1 MNADTRMP
9 WETFSY
15 NTLAPDTAAIFNG
28 ALSKLGR
35 NALKELYQS
44 PQMQQKTL
52 AANLHISP
60 SSLSNLLNKLAAI
73 EPPLLEIT
81 QAGRSKFFKLTDI
94 AEKYVRQEILAKP
107 SVIHP
112 FPPQQQEDLGESTLH
127 ILTQFQ
133 ATAGKDWQ
141 IVLDDMM
148 IGNSQAEE
156 NNITLL
162 HELYE
167 NFLDNM
173 KQLWM
178 FKQLPAIQEIQDI
191 LGNSILVRRLEIL
204 LDGMLKSYHAME
216 PLFKLAKQNHELAM
230 QFIDYVFTEIRPH
243 CFPPSASPIS
253 AQNRPIDGE
262 QFITIF
268 YELTTMANEFKNFQG
283 DKQKA
288 LEHWKNKYCSSDISL
303 LYVAEK
309 CYTIYVMEQRTT

>member
-9 WETFSY
+9 WETFPY
-15 NTLAPDTAAIFNG
+15 NTLSPDTIAILNG
-28 ALSKLGR
+28 SLSKLGR
-35 NALKELYQS
+35 SALKELYQS

-73 EPPLLEIT
+73 EPQLLETT
-81 QAGRSKFFKLTDI
+81 QTGRSKFFKLTNI
-94 AEKYVRQEILAKP
+94 AEEYVRQEILAKP

-112 FPPQQQEDLGESTLH
+112 FPPQQQEDLRESTLH

-133 ATAGKDWQ
+133 AAAGRDWH
-141 IVLDDMM
+141 IILDDMM
-148 IGNSQAEE
+148 IGSSPANE

-191 LGNSILVRRLEIL
+191 LGNSILVRRLETLFDGIL
-204 LDGMLKSYHAME
+204 ESYRAME
-216 PLFKLAKQNHELAM
+216 PLFMLARQNQELAM
-230 QFIDYVFTEIRPH
+230 QFIDYSFTEIRPH
-243 CFPPSASPIS
+243 YFPPSACPIS

-262 QFITIF
+262 QFIKIF

-288 LEHWKNKYCSSDISL
+288 LEHWKDKYCSPSISL
-303 LYVAEK
+303 SYIAEK
-309 CYTIYVMEQRTT
+309 CYTIYVIEQRTA